1 MDDTATALSSKTTD
15 LPSGETWRDYLKT
28 WFSLEEWRNS
38 LKGEDG
44 YPWFSRGDADAFAAL
59 CADNIATILVL
70 TSFLGTVLPQNIIW
84 KKVLP
89 GCGISLLFG
98 NVYYSMLATR
108 MSRKEGR
115 TDVCAQ
121 PYGINTPGAFAFC
134 FTIIIPAYNMFL
146 ENGKSKD
153 EAAEL
158 AYITGV
164 AANFVSGIIEYL
176 GSFVGRALVAK
187 LPRLALSRR
196 SQESQY
202 RGSPSK
208 I

>member
-1 MDDTATALSSKTTD
+1 M
-15 LPSGETWRDYLKT
+15 
-28 WFSLEEWRNS
+28 EEFI
-38 LKGEDG
+38 KGEDG

-121 PYGINTPGAFAFC
+121 PYGINTPRCVC
-134 FTIIIPAYNMFL
+134 FLLHYHHSRL
-146 ENGKSKD
+146 Q
-153 EAAEL
+153 
-158 AYITGV
+158 Y
-164 AANFVSGIIEYL
+164 VSGKWQ
-176 GSFVGRALVAK
+176 VQR
-187 LPRLALSRR
+187 
-196 SQESQY
+196 
-202 RGSPSK
+202 
-208 I
+208 